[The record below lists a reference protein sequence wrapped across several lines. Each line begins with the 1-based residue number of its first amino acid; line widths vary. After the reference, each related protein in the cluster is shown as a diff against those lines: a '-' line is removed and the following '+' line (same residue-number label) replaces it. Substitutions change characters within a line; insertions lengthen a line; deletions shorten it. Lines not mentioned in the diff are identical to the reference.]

1 MTYNKNDYFLQK
13 GIAYFLVCSY
23 LFLGCSAPEKRLT
36 KDQLTIAYHPQT
48 SLESEIRILRLQHPV
63 KISAEQM
70 ANQLQ
75 SLKYQKLSFSG
86 KKQYIFS
93 PSDVIKITPI
103 MTKALNRIK
112 SRKVLHYEVETPRGK
127 TAGIV
132 FRAKGKIN
140 WRFDSINGSRFLNTN
155 IRRGST
161 WTLLPQIGQR
171 FHKASS
177 MLSNE
182 QKKNWIISNLELQV
196 YYKRGPKPGS
206 LKKPEKKFST
216 SKSSNK
222 KSSTSTSSSEK
233 EKFKKRLQF
242 WKELRQKK
250 LIDDQEYKNKKT
262 ELLEQIP

>member
-1 MTYNKNDYFLQK
+1 MTYNKNHYFLQK

-93 PSDVIKITPI
+93 ASDVIKITPI

-140 WRFDSINGSRFLNTN
+140 WR
-155 IRRGST
+155 
-161 WTLLPQIGQR
+161 
-171 FHKASS
+171 
-177 MLSNE
+177 
-182 QKKNWIISNLELQV
+182 
-196 YYKRGPKPGS
+196 
-206 LKKPEKKFST
+206 
-216 SKSSNK
+216 
-222 KSSTSTSSSEK
+222 
-233 EKFKKRLQF
+233 
-242 WKELRQKK
+242 
-250 LIDDQEYKNKKT
+250 
-262 ELLEQIP
+262 